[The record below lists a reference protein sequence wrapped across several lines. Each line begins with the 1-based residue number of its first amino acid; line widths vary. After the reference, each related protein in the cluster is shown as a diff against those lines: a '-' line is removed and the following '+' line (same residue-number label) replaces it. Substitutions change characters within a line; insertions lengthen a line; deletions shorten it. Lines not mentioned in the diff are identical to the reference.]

1 MRLVHREKQ
10 LAKLAIEHPEDL
22 WYLTHIID
30 VGDALKASTERKIKI
45 GGEDARNQKVVRKK
59 MTLTLTVEKV
69 ELGEG
74 ALRVLGIITDG
85 PEDISRGEHHSFNL
99 QEGDTFT
106 ITKKAAWAAWQ
117 EEKLQESIKAAK
129 ENILVVVF
137 DREEA
142 LFAKLTTQG
151 HQILSRLKG
160 DVAKKGSD
168 DSVVG
173 NYWGQMIKQL
183 TEYDTRMKPSSII
196 AASPAFWKDYVK
208 GKLGELEGKTIFA
221 TVSGVDESALN
232 ELVKRPEL
240 KSALS
245 ADRSAKE
252 LVIVEELLVAV
263 SKDTAAYGIEE
274 VEQKANEGALLNI
287 IVSEHFLQQC
297 REEGNYEQLD
307 TILKTAES
315 TKAKIVLIS
324 TEDALKQLDGLGGIA
339 GKLRW

>member
-1 MRLVHREKQ
+1 MRLIHREKQ

-30 VGDALKASTERKIKI
+30 VEDSLKASTERKIKI

-59 MTLTLTVEKV
+59 MMLTLKVEKV

-74 ALRVLGIITDG
+74 TLRVLGIIIDG
-85 PEDISRGEHHSFNL
+85 PEDISRGEHHSFSL
-99 QEGDTFT
+99 QEGDSFT
-106 ITKKAAWAAWQ
+106 ITKKESWAAWQ
-117 EEKLQESIKAAK
+117 EEKLQESVRAEK

-151 HQILSRLKG
+151 HTVLSRFKG
-160 DVAKKGSD
+160 DVQKKGSD

-173 NYWGQMIKQL
+173 NYWGQLIKQL
-183 TEYDTRMKPSSII
+183 TEYDDRIKPNSII

-208 GKLGELEGKTIFA
+208 GKLGELENKTLFA

-245 ADRSAKE
+245 ADRSSKE

-263 SKDTAAYGIEE
+263 SKDAAAYGIDE
-274 VEQKANEGALLNI
+274 VEQKAHEGALLNI
-287 IVSEHFLQQC
+287 VVSEHFLQQC
-297 REEGNYEQLD
+297 REEEQYERLD
-307 TILKTAES
+307 SILKIAES
-315 TKAKIVLIS
+315 SKAKIILFS